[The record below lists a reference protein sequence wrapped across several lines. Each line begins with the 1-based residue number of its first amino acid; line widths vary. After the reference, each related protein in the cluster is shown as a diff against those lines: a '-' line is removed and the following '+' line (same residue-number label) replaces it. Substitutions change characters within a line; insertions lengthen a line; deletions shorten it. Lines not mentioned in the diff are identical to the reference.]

1 VNICEECGKSA
12 RNLTHYGVKKVCSD
26 CLHMQAD
33 LKEKCPNCGHVIE
46 EENWVGIT
54 LRSLNPSAVEK
65 AAGIEA
71 LAIVCPNCKIIF
83 FDTFQFNI
91 IKGLRD
97 K

>member
-1 VNICEECGKSA
+1 LETCEGCGKSA
-12 RNLTHYGVKKVCSD
+12 QYLTKYGTQKICSD
-26 CLHMQAD
+26 CLHRRAD
-33 LKEKCPNCGHVIE
+33 LKEQCPNCGLTIE

-54 LRSLNPSAVEK
+54 LKSLNKSEGEV

-91 IKGLRD
+91 IKGLRE